1 MRLDIQ
7 EINHKYITR
16 MIIFSVFLFKN
27 YRKNEGEYSRM
38 ICDYLRT
45 KVKYTGDIKITCGP
59 KYSLEEQREKSLE
72 SLFSD
77 EGVEVL
83 NLVVVQFKTALKEVN
98 LQIDL
103 SKEEKYESYLYS

>member
-1 MRLDIQ
+1 
-7 EINHKYITR
+7 
-16 MIIFSVFLFKN
+16 
-27 YRKNEGEYSRM
+27 M

-45 KVKYTGDIKITCGP
+45 KVKYTGDIKVTCGP

-77 EGVEVL
+77 EDVEVL